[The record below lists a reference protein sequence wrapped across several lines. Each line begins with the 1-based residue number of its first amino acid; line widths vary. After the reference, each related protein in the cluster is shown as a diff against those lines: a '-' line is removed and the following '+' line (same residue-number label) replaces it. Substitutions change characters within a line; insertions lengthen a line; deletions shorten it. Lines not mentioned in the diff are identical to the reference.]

1 MKKMNFLLV
10 DNIIIYEVCE
20 FEIENK
26 YIIKLSLFSEYKSW
40 KFLLLRNLRTV
51 FLF

>member
-26 YIIKLSLFSEYKSW
+26 YMSNYLYSLNI
-40 KFLLLRNLRTV
+40 NLGNSYY
-51 FLF
+51 